1 MKMYVHYFANNDI
14 INNELISILQSQ
26 NISIND
32 MDIIY
37 KYCLNYGIKM
47 FIQNHLI
54 SDFNDIEIIN
64 NL

>member
-1 MKMYVHYFANNDI
+1 MYVHYFANNDI